1 MQTLKDGIDM
11 QRVKLKPQ
19 LDTADITMIVDG
31 RYLCYRTKYSRGGNL
46 SYNNMDTGVFYGF
59 FNTLQSIANNHF
71 VTNTVIMWDVSKVG
85 IRKEEFGG
93 YKNRNTITIDSTPQ
107 EIEEK
112 IRFEESYLYL
122 TQLCSNLG
130 FAAYSLPLYEADD
143 LIALWCTQF
152 SKGTNIIITRDE
164 DMYQL
169 INENTYL
176 YDPDAKI
183 MKTLQW
189 FRRTY
194 GIEPEQWANYKAIA
208 GCKSDTV
215 PGVPGMGEK
224 RTLAYL
230 KGDKTYV
237 DKVKQYQDL
246 YELCYQLVVLPHPSL
261 KNHWLAY
268 KETRLNEDEFTQ
280 FCFGCGMVSFIE
292 KIHKFYIFM

>member
-1 MQTLKDGIDM
+1 M
-11 QRVKLKPQ
+11 QRVKLRPQ
-19 LDTADITMIVDG
+19 LDTKDITMIIDG

-71 VTNTVIMWDVSKVG
+71 ITNTVIMWDVSKSGV
-85 IRKEEFGG
+85 RREEFKG
-93 YKNRNTITIDSTPQ
+93 YKNRDTVLATPQ
-107 EIEEK
+107 EVEEK
-112 IRFEESYLYL
+112 IRFEESYLFL
-122 TQLCSNLG
+122 TQLCSKLG
-130 FAAYSLPLYEADD
+130 FATYSLPKYEADD
-143 LIALWCTQF
+143 LIALWCIQF

-176 YDPDAKI
+176 YDPDKKI

-194 GIEPEQWANYKAIA
+194 GIEPEQWINYKAIA

-230 KGDKTYV
+230 KGDKTYTN
-237 DKVKQYQDL
+237 KVEQHHDL

-261 KNHWLAY
+261 KNYWLPY

-280 FCFGCGMVSFIE
+280 FCFECGMVSFIE
-292 KIHKFYIFM
+292 KIHKFYIFT